1 LIGSGLDQTEV
12 TIQATVKPLGG
23 RTLPGTFWDR
33 KRLDALLK
41 RTIAR
46 TGLPRTI
53 EGVGLGLTTLLA
65 TLLLGTVPALAEPGA
80 GDDRLGEGFPLAADL
95 AEPLSLNLEQGDR
108 FGSEQDVRSL
118 AQRPSEQSVLGV
130 IYSENSQWANAG
142 QSPSQTQ
149 KTLREQLEKTGVPF
163 RLLPLRTLAD
173 ATTLNRYSFLF
184 LVNVTELSEA
194 EVVGLENWLQRG
206 GRLLLSGPIATESSQ
221 SIRHSLRRTLG
232 VYWETYT
239 DRPQRPRIQASQP
252 WLPPTPFPEVGGG
265 IIIPTR
271 PESQVLVTW
280 QNAQDAAVVAT
291 DRLVFLGWSWGEQP
305 ETQGIDRAWLAA
317 SLDRFN
323 NFPAVPRQ
331 ESQAQAEQPPRTTTP
346 SPGSRVAATPARV
359 PTRPRPA
366 DRPPT
371 NPPVNPSVNP
381 LVNPSG
387 DRSPVSPV
395 LSPLS
400 PQFDP
405 SQEAAPPGLTVR
417 AGDDPIVFLEAVAMR
432 QELTNL
438 LGRFNSANLSVQVAE
453 RMEASSGSGS
463 SARVLNAGAS
473 DLNPQL
479 EPDLDSEALNK
490 SVADLGFRVPETDLV
505 TTIEKTLKRFPNLV
519 ADQNYGLARQE
530 WISARNTLLQ
540 RYPDSQAL
548 QPEIR
553 AVWLDRGTIVKAGSP
568 EGLKT
573 IFDRLAAAG
582 INVVFFETLNAGY
595 PIYPSEIAPAQN
607 PLTVGWDPLA
617 AAVELAH
624 DRQMELHAWI
634 WTFAAGNRAHN
645 RLIGQPNDYLGPVLS
660 QHPTW
665 INRDNRGG
673 VWSAGKPFFDPAN
686 PQVRSYLHS
695 IIAEISD
702 RYEVDGI
709 QLDYIRYPFQDI
721 AGGTTFGYGQAG
733 RERFKQRTGVDPI
746 TLHSRHPLWETWQ
759 NFRIE
764 QIDTFVAE
772 VGGNLRRNHPEK
784 KLSVDVFAFPTHERL
799 AKLQQNWEAWARRGD
814 VDFVCLMA
822 YAMDTNRFAQLTEPW
837 LNDQDLGGTLIL
849 GGIHLLSLPDP
860 SLVLDQVQ
868 FLRDQP
874 TAGYVL
880 FATEQF
886 NSPLQTRFR
895 PDPEQRAVLPHR
907 QPLQAVTLR
916 YGALQQEWNWL
927 ATQEQ
932 FNLSEDH
939 QLAFKTGRDRLEQ
952 VLAAASRSPSPQ
964 TVERA
969 RVELAQF
976 QAEFDTWFR
985 WYEVEN
991 SYQVRTWR
999 YRLSV
1004 LTILLHYGERML
1016 EQSRPIAL
1024 GF

>member
-1 LIGSGLDQTEV
+1 VGESPLTIDLTVLSRQIAGL
-12 TIQATVKPLGG
+12 
-23 RTLPGTFWDR
+23 
-33 KRLDALLK
+33 
-41 RTIAR
+41 
-46 TGLPRTI
+46 
-53 EGVGLGLTTLLA
+53 GLGLTTLLGA
-65 TLLLGTVPALAEPGA
+65 VPSLAEPVA
-80 GDDRLGEGFPLAADL
+80 GSFDESMMGVFPTTENLREHWGQGISTGLPQADPNLA
-95 AEPLSLNLEQGDR
+95 LNLDLNLAQR
-108 FGSEQDVRSL
+108 GSEQ
-118 AQRPSEQSVLGV
+118 AVLGV
-130 IYSENSQWANAG
+130 IYSENSQWANSG
-142 QSPSQTQ
+142 QAPSQVQ

-163 RLLPLRTLAD
+163 RLLPLSILAD

-184 LVNVTELSEA
+184 LVNATEISEA

-221 SIRHSLRRTLG
+221 SIRHSLQRTLG

-239 DRPQRPRIQASQP
+239 DRPQVPQIQSRQP
-252 WLPPTPFPEVGGG
+252 WLPHTPFPELGGG
-265 IIIPTR
+265 ILIPTR

-280 QNAQDAAVVAT
+280 QNTQEAAVVAT

-305 ETQGIDRAWLAA
+305 ETQGIDRAWLTA
-317 SLDRFN
+317 SLDRFG
-323 NFPAVPRQ
+323 NFPAVPQ
-331 ESQAQAEQPPRTTTP
+331 DSQTPPLAQTDPTASPPPQGRT
-346 SPGSRVAATPARV
+346 TPAR
-359 PTRPRPA
+359 RPASPQA
-366 DRPPT
+366 DRPS
-371 NPPVNPSVNP
+371 PSTS
-381 LVNPSG
+381 LSTSPST
-387 DRSPVSPV
+387 VSP
-395 LSPLS
+395 PLP

-417 AGDDPIVFLEAVAMR
+417 EGEDPIVFLEAVAMR
-432 QELTNL
+432 QELSNL
-438 LGRFNSANLSVQVAE
+438 LGRFNSANLSLQVAD
-453 RMEASSGSGS
+453 R
-463 SARVLNAGAS
+463 LNTA
-473 DLNPQL
+473 Q
-479 EPDLDSEALNK
+479 LNK
-490 SVADLGFRVPETDLV
+490 SLGDLSFRLSGVQTSLGLSVPCNDREDNCDSVALTPPAGMITD
-505 TTIEKTLKRFPNLV
+505 IQKTLKRFPTLV
-519 ADQNYGLARQE
+519 ADQNYALARQE
-530 WISARNTLLQ
+530 WINARNNLLQ
-540 RYPDSQAL
+540 RYPDSQPI

-595 PIYPSEIAPAQN
+595 PIYPSTIAPAQN

-645 RLIGQPNDYLGPVLS
+645 RLIGQPDDYLGPVLS
-660 QHPTW
+660 QHPDW
-665 INRDNRGG
+665 INPNNRGG

-686 PQVRSYLHS
+686 PQVRRYTHS
-695 IIAEISD
+695 LIAEISD
-702 RYEVDGI
+702 RYDVDGI

-721 AGGTTFGYGQAG
+721 AGGTTFGYGKAG
-733 RERFKQRTGVDPI
+733 RERFKQQTGVDPI

-772 VGGNLRRNHPEK
+772 VGANLRRDHPEK

-799 AKLQQNWEAWARRGD
+799 AKLQQNWEAWAKRGD

-837 LNDQDLGGTLIL
+837 FNDQDLGGTLIL
-849 GGIHLLSLPDP
+849 GGIHLLSLPQS

-868 FLRDQP
+868 FLRDQA
-874 TAGYVL
+874 TTGYVL

-886 NSPLQTRFR
+886 NLPLQSRFR
-895 PDPEQRAVLPHR
+895 SNPDQQTILPHR

-927 ATQEQ
+927 ADQGHL
-932 FNLSEDH
+932 NLSEDS
-939 QLAFKTGRDRLEQ
+939 QQSFNAARDRLDRA
-952 VLAAASRSPSPQ
+952 LAEASRSPSPQ

-969 RVELAQF
+969 RVELIKF

-1004 LTILLHYGERML
+1004 LTILLNYGERML